1 MDTVRT
7 ANFFLL
13 IIAMLALGAILK
25 LAQSVFIPLLIALLL
40 TYVMDPLMLVL
51 RRALPVWLA
60 TAITALV
67 FLGVLTGFGILAWV
81 NIAALGRGLPLYQDE
96 LLQLARGVDA
106 WLQATV
112 GAPLEIELD
121 LTGVAELGAVSIP
134 SFMLSTARSTVTV
147 VLAFLMV
154 YLFAVLFLAGKH
166 YFPRKL
172 VRAFPRTAA
181 GVQSPVLVVL
191 KHIDDSLR
199 RFIAVKTVIS
209 LAVGGLTSV
218 VAALFGVAFP
228 VAWGLLTFVLNFI
241 PYVGSVT
248 AVVAFSVFALAQF
261 GAWAPALGVFLC
273 ALALQTLTGTV
284 AEPALIGDI
293 LNLSLLVV
301 FVSILFWGWLWGPAG
316 ILLAVPMTAAVK
328 VILENIPIT
337 ARLAPLLEGV
347 RGTTRQR

>member
-7 ANFFLL
+7 ANIFLL
-13 IIAMLALGAILK
+13 IVALLALGAILK

-40 TYVMDPLMLVL
+40 SYVMDPLMLVL
-51 RRALPVWLA
+51 RRAVPVWLA
-60 TAITALV
+60 TTVTALV

-81 NIAALGRGLPLYQDE
+81 NIAALGRGLPLYQEE
-96 LLQLARGVDA
+96 LLQLARGVEA

-121 LTGVAELGAVSIP
+121 LTAMAELGAVSIP
-134 SFMLSTARSTVTV
+134 SFMLSTARSTVSV
-147 VLAFLMV
+147 LLAFLMV

-172 VRAFPRTAA
+172 VRAFPRTAT
-181 GVQSPVLVVL
+181 GQQSPVLVIL

-199 RFIAVKTVIS
+199 RFIAMKTLIS
-209 LAVGGLTSV
+209 VTVGGATGI

-228 VAWGLLTFVLNFI
+228 VAWGLLTFGLNFI
-241 PYVGSVT
+241 PYVGSVS
-248 AVVAFSVFALAQF
+248 AVIAISVFALAQF

-273 ALALQTLTGTV
+273 ALALQAVTGSI
-284 AEPALIGDI
+284 AEPALLGDR

-301 FVSILFWGWLWGPAG
+301 FVSLLFWGWLWGPPG

-328 VILENIPIT
+328 VILENIPVT
-337 ARLAPLLEGV
+337 ARLATLLEGS
-347 RGTTRQR
+347 RETARLG

>member
-7 ANFFLL
+7 ANIFLL
-13 IIAMLALGAILK
+13 IVALLALGAILK

-40 TYVMDPLMLVL
+40 SYVMDPLMLVL
-51 RRALPVWLA
+51 RRAMPVWLA
-60 TAITALV
+60 TAVTALL

-81 NIAALGRGLPLYQDE
+81 NIAALGRGLFLYQE
-96 LLQLARGVDA
+96 QLLQLARGVVA

-121 LTGVAELGAVSIP
+121 LSPLAELGAVSIP

-147 VLAFLMV
+147 VLLFLMV

-172 VRAFPRTAA
+172 LRAFPRTES
-181 GVQSPVLVVL
+181 GQQSRVLVIL

-199 RFIAVKTVIS
+199 RFIAMKTAIS
-209 LAVGGLTSV
+209 VAVGGATGI

-228 VAWGLLTFVLNFI
+228 VAWGLLTCVLNFI
-241 PYVGSVT
+241 PYVGSLS
-248 AVVAFSVFALAQF
+248 AVISISVFALAQT
-261 GAWAPALGVFLC
+261 GAWPPALGMFLC
-273 ALALQTLTGTV
+273 ALALQAVTGSL
-284 AEPALIGDI
+284 AEPALLGDR

-301 FVSILFWGWLWGPAG
+301 FVSLLFWGWLWGPAG
-316 ILLAVPMTAAVK
+316 ILLAVPMTASVK
-328 VILENIPIT
+328 VILANIPLT
-337 ARLAPLLEGV
+337 ARLATLLEGV
-347 RGTTRQR
+347 REPPRVG

>member
-40 TYVMDPLMLVL
+40 SYVMDPLMLVL

-112 GAPLEIELD
+112 GAPLEIEFTAL
-121 LTGVAELGAVSIP
+121 AELGAVSIP

-181 GVQSPVLVVL
+181 GVQSPVLVIL

-328 VILENIPIT
+328 VILENIPVT